1 MQPVELQHREL
12 KVRASR
18 MRAALG
24 TTAVVVFL
32 AVALSQLGPQL
43 MPSESG
49 AGTPVAETPPVDTL
63 PTATSWPRGK
73 MESPE
78 YGMQAFL
85 WWDRHA
91 AERDLELIRDAGFGW
106 VKQNAPWR
114 EVEGAAKGAFNWYFT
129 DRIVDSAESYGL
141 DILLRLD
148 SEPLWAVRSDS
159 VGTANGPPE
168 NPQDFGDFCRAMAER
183 YRGRVRAYQVWN
195 EPNLSREW
203 GGWEPS
209 PSEYVEL
216 LRACYIGIKN
226 GDPDAWVISAGLAP
240 TGTTLPEAIPD
251 DEFLTGMYEAG
262 AAPFFDILGLHA
274 PGFAYPPEASL
285 EEVAG
290 KHNGHRFFCFRHVED
305 MREIMLEYGDAS
317 KQVAILEMGW
327 TSDQIHPEYAWFAVS
342 EATKADYLVR
352 AFDYARQHWTP
363 WIGLMTVISIA
374 DGHWDEEDEQY
385 WWAITEPGWPG
396 TTVRPAYEA
405 LRDMDK

>member
-1 MQPVELQHREL
+1 
-12 KVRASR
+12 

-209 PSEYVEL
+209 PSEYVDL

-251 DEFLTGMYEAG
+251 DEFLTGMYEADCMR
-262 AAPFFDILGLHA
+262 PDSRILPRHRSKKLPANTMVIASSASATSKTCAKSCWSTVMRANRWRYWRWGGPVTRFILSTPGLLFLRRRRLTTWSGRSTM
-274 PGFAYPPEASL
+274 PDSIG
-285 EEVAG
+285 
-290 KHNGHRFFCFRHVED
+290 RH
-305 MREIMLEYGDAS
+305 
-317 KQVAILEMGW
+317 
-327 TSDQIHPEYAWFAVS
+327 
-342 EATKADYLVR
+342 
-352 AFDYARQHWTP
+352 
-363 WIGLMTVISIA
+363 GL
-374 DGHWDEEDEQY
+374 G
-385 WWAITEPGWPG
+385 
-396 TTVRPAYEA
+396 
-405 LRDMDK
+405 